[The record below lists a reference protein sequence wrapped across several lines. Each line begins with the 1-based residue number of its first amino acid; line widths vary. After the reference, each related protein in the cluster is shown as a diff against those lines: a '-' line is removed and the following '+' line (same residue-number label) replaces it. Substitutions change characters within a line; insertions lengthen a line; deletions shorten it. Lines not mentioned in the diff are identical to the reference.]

1 VALDPNGAD
10 VYAWYAMSLTFA
22 GRPEEAIPFFQKA
35 IRLNPFGPAWYFF
48 NLGSALLMTE
58 RFEEAV
64 SAEKKALQ
72 RSPDN
77 LLAHVLLATTYS
89 MMGREQEARAEA
101 AEVLRINPKFTMDY
115 YVKTLPYKD
124 QSLTESLVAACRK
137 AGLK

>member
-10 VYAWYAMSLTFA
+10 VYAWYATSLTFA
-22 GRPEEAIPFFQKA
+22 KRPEDAIPLFQKA

-48 NLGSALLMTE
+48 NLGNALTNTR

-64 SAEKKALQ
+64 SEYKKALQ

-89 MMGREQEARAEA
+89 RMGREKEARAEA
-101 AEVLRINPKFTMDY
+101 AEVLRINPNFSLDY
-115 YVKTLPYKD
+115 FAKTLPYKD
-124 QSLTESLVAACRK
+124 QEVINKLIDALRK